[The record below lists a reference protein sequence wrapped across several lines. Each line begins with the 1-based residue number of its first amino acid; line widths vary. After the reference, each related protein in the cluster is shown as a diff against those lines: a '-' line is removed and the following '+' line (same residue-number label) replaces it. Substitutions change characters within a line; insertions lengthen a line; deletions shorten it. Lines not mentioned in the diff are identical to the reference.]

1 MARTPTYP
9 IPLGFTAPNFE
20 LLEPASGK
28 HRSLD
33 ALKGENATVLLFIC
47 NHCPFVVHVQDELVR
62 LANDFMPL
70 GVGFIAISSNDAEH
84 YPQDGPSE
92 MAAHALRHHYPF
104 PYLYDETQE
113 VAKAYYAAC
122 TPDISVFD
130 AQIRCVY
137 RGQLDASRPGNRL
150 RSVCA
155 TSDGGCNGYGAYV
168 QLPYR
173 GCNGYRAYVQLP
185 IEAVTVTERMCNFRW
200 RL

>member
-137 RGQLDASRPGNRL
+137 RGQLDASRPGNTLPVTGEDVRL
-150 RSVCA
+150 VLNSLLYKTA
-155 TSDGGCNGYGAYV
+155 LPKLQTPSIGCNIKWKPGNEPDYY
-168 QLPYR
+168 
-173 GCNGYRAYVQLP
+173 
-185 IEAVTVTERMCNFRW
+185 
-200 RL
+200 

>member
-130 AQIRCVY
+130 AQMRCVY
-137 RGQLDASRPGNRL
+137 RGQLDASRPGNTLPVTGEDVRL
-150 RSVCA
+150 VLNSLLYKTA
-155 TSDGGCNGYGAYV
+155 LPELQTPSIGCNIKWKSGNEPDYY
-168 QLPYR
+168 
-173 GCNGYRAYVQLP
+173 
-185 IEAVTVTERMCNFRW
+185 
-200 RL
+200 

>member
-33 ALKGENATVLLFIC
+33 ALKGENVTVLLFIC

-92 MAAHALRHHYPF
+92 MAAHVLRHHYPF

-130 AQIRCVY
+130 AQLRCVY
-137 RGQLDASRPGNRL
+137 RGQLDASRPGNTLPVTGEDVRL
-150 RSVCA
+150 VLNSLLYKTA
-155 TSDGGCNGYGAYV
+155 LPELQTPSIGCNIKWKLGNEPNYY
-168 QLPYR
+168 
-173 GCNGYRAYVQLP
+173 
-185 IEAVTVTERMCNFRW
+185 
-200 RL
+200 

>member
-33 ALKGENATVLLFIC
+33 ALKGEIATVLLFIC

-92 MAAHALRHHYPF
+92 MAAHAMRHHYPF
-104 PYLYDETQE
+104 PYLYDQTQE

-130 AQIRCVY
+130 AQLRCVY
-137 RGQLDASRPGNRL
+137 RGQLDASRPGNTLPVTGEDVRL
-150 RSVCA
+150 VLNSLIYKTA
-155 TSDGGCNGYGAYV
+155 LPELQTPSIGCNIKWKPGNEPDYY
-168 QLPYR
+168 
-173 GCNGYRAYVQLP
+173 
-185 IEAVTVTERMCNFRW
+185 
-200 RL
+200 